1 MPTKASTI
9 RAGELAAAVE
19 KAIAGSD
26 IKKFPG
32 GIIMGRILEE
42 ALAKSEANAA
52 AKQIT
57 AQVAKAVPGAKLQP
71 KVVIGGGITTIGFIL
86 RAAEFEQQ

>member
-9 RAGELAAAVE
+9 RVADLAAAVE
-19 KAIAGSD
+19 RAIAGTD

-32 GIIMGRILEE
+32 GIIMGRMIAEE
-42 ALAKSEANAA
+42 LAKREANAA

-57 AQVAKAVPGAKLQP
+57 AQVAKAVPGVKFEP
-71 KVVIGGGITTIGFIL
+71 KVVIGGGITTMGFIF
-86 RAAEFEQQ
+86 RPAEFEQ

>member
-9 RAGELAAAVE
+9 RVGELAAAVE
-19 KAIAGSD
+19 KAIAGTD

-32 GIIMGRILEE
+32 GIIMGRMIAEE
-42 ALAKSEANAA
+42 LAKKDATAT

-57 AQVAKAVPGAKLQP
+57 AQVARAVPGVKFEP
-71 KVVIGGGITTIGFIL
+71 KVVIGGGITTMGFIF
-86 RAAEFEQQ
+86 RPVEFDQ